1 MISIYYSIFEYT
13 KFLDGQI
20 LIASF
25 LVIVDYDVIKNIVSL
40 N

>member
-1 MISIYYSIFEYT
+1 MFEYA

-20 LIASF
+20 LIALF
-25 LVIVDYDVIKNIVSL
+25 LVIADYDVIKNIVSL